1 MIHFTMYDSY
11 TQFVEEFAP
20 IYVYAIVIDYNT
32 ENTDMYSSKH
42 DSFLNVMVTFHRI
55 MLLMK
60 EH

>member
-32 ENTDMYSSKH
+32 ENTDMYSAKH
-42 DSFLNVMVTFHRI
+42 DSFENVMFTLH
-55 MLLMK
+55 MSN
-60 EH
+60 